1 MKHTEQHSHPSLKA
15 ATWIYTNTYYFSS
28 MWSRLCYTQSCR
40 IAKCTWIYLCANV
53 SQLPLVVSRS
63 HFCWHVFFYSFQKTC
78 LDMNLTARRRSS
90 IQLNSWRKWWKILNL
105 HPLSAEIFTEAAM
118 LTCVCAHPIWSWCRS
133 CLATSQSC
141 YKCLFK
147 SVLLVRASGNLDRH
161 GQAVWSHFM
170 RFLFTF

>member
-1 MKHTEQHSHPSLKA
+1 MALQMSYFELEPLFFVSCPRFSQLDPNAGRLENGFTIHRAPLKFHADCRSWSLSGLCDRAGRFTGCDCCRRRHCCCCCCCVQVWMKHTEQHSHPSLKA

-90 IQLNSWRKWWKILNL
+90 I
-105 HPLSAEIFTEAAM
+105 
-118 LTCVCAHPIWSWCRS
+118 
-133 CLATSQSC
+133 
-141 YKCLFK
+141 
-147 SVLLVRASGNLDRH
+147 
-161 GQAVWSHFM
+161 
-170 RFLFTF
+170 